1 MLLPL
6 MSLPLWQSGFL
17 CSHRPV
23 LQWPDKC
30 QRFPGPNPPAPWEC
44 ACWSDQDCELSW
56 WYPKGTERDD
66 NIIKHLI
73 PLLISLGN
81 KMMFP
86 QQCLSTFF
94 KNSFYFY
101 YWFFFYQSYD
111 EKTFCD
117 YIINEICFLFLFL
130 LLVGID
136 RG

>member
-1 MLLPL
+1 

-101 YWFFFYQSYD
+101 YWFFFLPKLWWKDILRLYNQR
-111 EKTFCD
+111 
-117 YIINEICFLFLFL
+117 NLFSFSFF
-130 LLVGID
+130 VTC
-136 RG
+136 RYR

>member
-17 CSHRPV
+17 CSRRPV

-44 ACWSDQDCELSW
+44 ACWSDPDCELSW

-101 YWFFFYQSYD
+101 YLFFLPKLWWKDILRLYNQRNLFS
-111 EKTFCD
+111 F
-117 YIINEICFLFLFL
+117 FLFCYL
-130 LLVGID
+130 
-136 RG
+136 

>member
-1 MLLPL
+1 MRCLYMLLPL

-17 CSHRPV
+17 CSRRPV

-44 ACWSDQDCELSW
+44 ACWSDPDCELSW

-101 YWFFFYQSYD
+101 YWLWWKDILRLYNQRNLFSFSFFVTCRY
-111 EKTFCD
+111 
-117 YIINEICFLFLFL
+117 
-130 LLVGID
+130 
-136 RG
+136 R

>member
-1 MLLPL
+1 MLRCLYMLLPL

-17 CSHRPV
+17 CSRRPV

-44 ACWSDQDCELSW
+44 ACWSDPDCELSW

-101 YWFFFYQSYD
+101 YWLWWKDILRLYNQRNLFSFFSFFTCRY
-111 EKTFCD
+111 
-117 YIINEICFLFLFL
+117 
-130 LLVGID
+130 
-136 RG
+136 R